1 MHNNASS
8 SEKVHLLLS
17 SHIKI
22 HQHISLKLI
31 WTVFSCKLC
40 LICAYFSPDSDEM
53 TFFNEE
59 INITVCFLQTCRFS
73 LRKTLLMD
81 WSGVDY
87 LWIIVMFLS
96 AVWTLILTA
105 PIHCRGS
112 IVEQVMECYIS
123 PNLFWWKNKLLYILD
138 GLRRSTFSA
147 NFHFWVNYFFKNG

>member
-59 INITVCFLQTCRFS
+59 INITVLFLTNMQIFTSQDIINGLEWCG
-73 LRKTLLMD
+73 LL
-81 WSGVDY
+81 VDY
-87 LWIIVMFLS
+87 CDVFISCLDSHSDGTHSLQRIHCWAGDGMLHFSKSVLMKKQTPLHLGWPEAEYIFSKFSFLS
-96 AVWTLILTA
+96 
-105 PIHCRGS
+105 
-112 IVEQVMECYIS
+112 E
-123 PNLFWWKNKLLYILD
+123 LFL
-138 GLRRSTFSA
+138 
-147 NFHFWVNYFFKNG
+147 